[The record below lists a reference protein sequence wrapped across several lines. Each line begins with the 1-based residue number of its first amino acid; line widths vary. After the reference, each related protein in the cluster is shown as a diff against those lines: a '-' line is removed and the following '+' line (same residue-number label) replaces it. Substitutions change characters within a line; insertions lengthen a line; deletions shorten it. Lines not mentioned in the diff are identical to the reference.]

1 MVPAHHAVPRAMERP
16 KIKGNLML
24 KLLAAVSSA
33 ALLAGATHA
42 QDVVAPNAIAPAED
56 AAPVAATTESSD
68 TISDQRLAAFNT
80 AMTRMRGIAE
90 AVGTG
95 TPTPAQQTEMA
106 AAVEASGLGIEQFN
120 AVSTSVS
127 SDPVLQARLAVMNA
141 PASVA
146 GSVAAA
152 VTDAEVDQFSA
163 TMVRMREIAPVAGA
177 TPTAEQQAE
186 MASTVEASGLARNR
200 FNAIATAVSQD
211 EQLRA
216 RVRLA
221 DARRG
226 V

>member
-1 MVPAHHAVPRAMERP
+1 
-16 KIKGNLML
+16 ML

>member
-1 MVPAHHAVPRAMERP
+1 
-16 KIKGNLML
+16 ML

-33 ALLAGATHA
+33 AVLASSAHA
-42 QDVVAPNAIAPAED
+42 QDAVAPADKSAPVTSTAIA
-56 AAPVAATTESSD
+56 SD
-68 TISDQRLAAFNT
+68 TISDERLAAFNT

-120 AVSTSVS
+120 AVSTAVS
-127 SDPVLQARLAVMNA
+127 TDPVLQARLDVMNA
-141 PASVA
+141 PEPAT
-146 GSVAAA
+146 GSVSAA
-152 VTDAEVDQFSA
+152 VTDVEVDQFSA
-163 TMVRMREIAPVAGA
+163 TMVKMRAIAPAAGT

-186 MASTVEASGLARNR
+186 MASTVQASGLALDR

-211 EQLRA
+211 ANLRA